1 MAHPR
6 SGKWSSLRLRVSR
19 CKVYIIC
26 SVTNSVGLLRDARNM
41 ARDVHDIIIETCSKY
56 GQMSSSEAQAFV
68 KKLET
73 QRRYSAD
80 VWS

>member
-1 MAHPR
+1 MVISTFA
-6 SGKWSSLRLRVSR
+6 GKSTLVESNLHSR
-19 CKVYIIC
+19 IYLTLVF
-26 SVTNSVGLLRDARNM
+26 VGRLRDARNM
-41 ARDVHDIIIETCSKY
+41 ARDVPDIIIEICSKY
-56 GQMSSSEAQAFV
+56 GQMSASEAQAFV

>member
-1 MAHPR
+1 
-6 SGKWSSLRLRVSR
+6 
-19 CKVYIIC
+19 
-26 SVTNSVGLLRDARNM
+26 M
-41 ARDVHDIIIETCSKY
+41 ARDVHNIVIDICQEH
-56 GQMSSSEAQAFV
+56 GQMSLTEAQQFV

>member
-1 MAHPR
+1 
-6 SGKWSSLRLRVSR
+6 
-19 CKVYIIC
+19 
-26 SVTNSVGLLRDARNM
+26 M
-41 ARDVHDIIIETCSKY
+41 ARDVHDIIVDICSNY
-56 GQMSSSEAQAFV
+56 GKMSVSEAQTFV

>member
-1 MAHPR
+1 
-6 SGKWSSLRLRVSR
+6 
-19 CKVYIIC
+19 
-26 SVTNSVGLLRDARNM
+26 M
-41 ARDVHDIIIETCSKY
+41 ARDVHDIITDICSEY
-56 GQMSSSEAQAFV
+56 GKMSPSEAQSFV

>member
-1 MAHPR
+1 MFA
-6 SGKWSSLRLRVSR
+6 GRLRS
-19 CKVYIIC
+19 KIQEK
-26 SVTNSVGLLRDARNM
+26 TFFFLLILFFFLSGYRDARNM
-41 ARDVHDIIIETCSKY
+41 ARDVHDIITDICSEY
-56 GQMSSSEAQAFV
+56 GKMSPSEAQSFV

>member
-1 MAHPR
+1 
-6 SGKWSSLRLRVSR
+6 
-19 CKVYIIC
+19 
-26 SVTNSVGLLRDARNM
+26 M
-41 ARDVHDIIIETCSKY
+41 ARDVHEIIVDICKKY
-56 GQMSSSEAQAFV
+56 GQLSSSEAHAFV